1 MKTLLIVDDVP
12 ANVDVVLGFLAG
24 AGYRVLVSDSG
35 IRALDQLKQNL
46 PDLILLDLVMPGM
59 DGIETCRRIKA
70 NTEWNHVP
78 IIMMTAADELTK
90 KLAAF
95 EAGAVDFVTKPV
107 QPEEVQA
114 RVQTHLH
121 IRELQEALERKN
133 QELAEEIELRLDA
146 EKQLETSLEQA
157 LMISNQQGHVLFAT
171 GQARIL
177 LNTFFAERTDKR
189 LPAELLNWLVGPDSQ
204 RPKVVKNKKRG
215 EIEVDHFAI
224 SKTGNLSLLRLE
236 HRNGDNGPKALLSL
250 GVTAREAE
258 VLYWISEGKTNPEI
272 AIIIDASLN
281 TVKKHA
287 INLFSKLGVET
298 RTAAARLALGVLAP
312 PQ

>member
-12 ANVDVVLGFLAG
+12 ANVDVILGFLAG

-46 PDLILLDLVMPGM
+46 PNLILLDLVMPGM

-70 NTEWNHVP
+70 NAEWNHVP

-121 IRELQEALERKN
+121 IRELQEALEQKN
-133 QELAEEIELRLDA
+133 QQLAEEIELRLDA

-157 LMISNQQGHVLFAT
+157 LLIANQQGQVLFAT

-177 LNTFFAERTDKR
+177 LNTFFTERSDKR

-287 INLFSKLGVET
+287 INLFAKLGVET
-298 RTAAARLALGVLAP
+298 RTAAARLALGVLTP